1 MGSNPIFRS
10 KIRGAVEQLYNVNGL
25 IFWTEE
31 EINARKLVESRL
43 VWVIKQ
49 RLKRMNR
56 AWEFFQVEAPILTP
70 QSFVNP
76 NYSVDDMFATNG
88 TSKDSEGNDVTLIAR
103 PETTMGSYAYAKH
116 LLNPHNEEKVRMP
129 LVVWQHGKSFRR
141 EQDQPTKFMRLKEF
155 HQLEFQCIYSPSTG
169 ADYYTPLVA
178 DVAAMLA
185 RWVGQTRVVPSDRLP
200 DYSEMTMD
208 IEHVESGMELVS
220 CSKRKDFENAKVVEI
235 AVGTD
240 RVVKHFLGV

>member
-1 MGSNPIFRS
+1 M
-10 KIRGAVEQLYNVNGL
+10 EQLYNVNGL

-43 VWVIKQ
+43 VWVLKN
-49 RLKRMNR
+49 RLKQMNR

-70 QSFVNP
+70 WAYINK
-76 NYSVDDMFATNG
+76 NYTDADLFATNG
-88 TSKDSEGNDVTLIAR
+88 TAKDSAGNDSNLIAR
-103 PETTMGSYAYAKH
+103 PETTMGSYEYAKH
-116 LLNPHNEEKVRMP
+116 LLNPHNAEKVRMP

-169 ADYYTPLVA
+169 ADYYTPLIA
-178 DVAAMLA
+178 DTASVLS
-185 RWVGQTRVVPSDRLP
+185 RLVGECRVVPSDRLP

-220 CSKRKDFENAKVVEI
+220 CSKRRDFEGAKVIEI

-240 RVVKHFLGV
+240 RVVSKFLGV